1 MAVSRNKVLF
11 CYNPNAGDGLFKSN
25 LDYIIERFQLKG
37 LFVVPIRI
45 GKTDMLDKAMS
56 KIDERE
62 FRQIIAAGGDGTL
75 NACINSIIKHNITLP
90 LAIFPS
96 GTSNDFAHH
105 LEIPR
110 EIKEMTSIALGSR
123 KTCSDVGMV
132 NDRAFINVAAMGNLV
147 DVSQRTDP
155 TWKNTLGVLAY
166 YMKGLSEL
174 SVFKPL
180 PVTVKSK
187 EVNFE
192 GEMYFMLAMNGVSAG
207 GFRKLSPDAEIN
219 DGKLAVTI
227 FKKMPPTDLVPL
239 VINYLQGNHQ
249 KNKNVIHFKTEEMYV
264 ESPVDIGTDVDG
276 EQGEKLPLHFS
287 ILKSRISIYTLLN
300 DMKD

>member
-1 MAVSRNKVLF
+1 MAVTRNKVLF
-11 CYNPNAGDGLFKSN
+11 FYNPNAGNGLFKSN

-37 LFVVPIRI
+37 LFVVPVRI
-45 GKTDMLDKAMS
+45 GRTNMLDKVMAQ
-56 KIDERE
+56 IDEKE
-62 FRQIIAAGGDGTL
+62 YRQIIAAGGDGTL
-75 NACINSIIKHNITLP
+75 NACINSMIKHDIHLP
-90 LAIFPS
+90 LGIFPS

-132 NDRAFINVAAMGNLV
+132 NDRAFINVSAMGNLV

-155 TWKNTLGVLAY
+155 TWKNTLGVFAY

-174 SVFKPL
+174 SVFKPF
-180 PVTVKSK
+180 PVSIKSK
-187 EVNFE
+187 EVDFE
-192 GEMYFMLAMNGVSAG
+192 GDIYFMLAMNGVSAG
-207 GFRKLSPDAEIN
+207 GFRNLSPDAEIN

-227 FKKMPPTDLVPL
+227 FKKMPPTELVPL

-249 KNKNVIHFKTEEMYV
+249 RNKNVIHFKTEEMFV
-264 ESPVDIGTDVDG
+264 DSTKDIGTDVDG
-276 EQGEKLPLHFS
+276 ETGEKPPLHFT
-287 ILKSRISIYTLLN
+287 ILKSRLLIYTLLN
-300 DMKD
+300 DMKN

>member
-1 MAVSRNKVLF
+1 MAVTRNKVLF
-11 CYNPNAGDGLFKSN
+11 FYNPNAGNGLFKSN

-37 LFVVPIRI
+37 LFVVPVRI
-45 GKTDMLDKAMS
+45 GRTNMLDKVMAQ
-56 KIDERE
+56 IDEKE
-62 FRQIIAAGGDGTL
+62 YRQIIAAGGDGTL
-75 NACINSIIKHNITLP
+75 NACINSMIKHDIHLP
-90 LAIFPS
+90 LGIFPS

-132 NDRAFINVAAMGNLV
+132 NDRAFINVSAMGNLV

-155 TWKNTLGVLAY
+155 TWKNTLGVFAY

-174 SVFKPL
+174 SVFKPF
-180 PVTVKSK
+180 PVSIKSK

-192 GEMYFMLAMNGVSAG
+192 GNIYFMLAMNGVSAG
-207 GFRKLSPDAEIN
+207 GFRNLSPDAEIN

-227 FKKMPPTDLVPL
+227 FKKMPPTELVPL

-249 KNKNVIHFKTEEMYV
+249 RNKNVIHFKTEEMFV
-264 ESPVDIGTDVDG
+264 DSTVDIGTDVDG
-276 EQGEKLPLHFS
+276 ETGEKPPLHFT
-287 ILKSRISIYTLLN
+287 ILKSRLLIYTLLN
-300 DMKD
+300 DMKN